1 MDPNDNLSYLLY
13 HTANIMY
20 RQCDQVLQERL
31 GIGMSQFK
39 ILMILQQH
47 ASIQQRV
54 LADCLGQTEASVSRQ
69 IKIMVDKGMLVVKV
83 NPESRREHVTQP
95 TTKGIKVA
103 TAAQEILREYNAPAL
118 EQLKGK
124 QREQFAEMLRLVHGF
139 YCSSGKPFAINHQ
152 QFNTKN

>member
-47 ASIQQRV
+47 DSIQQRT
-54 LADCLGQTEASVSRQ
+54 LADSLGQTEASVSRQ
-69 IKIMVDKGMLVVKV
+69 IKLMVEKGMLAVRV
-83 NPESRREHVTQP
+83 NPESRREHVTKP
-95 TTKGIKVA
+95 TAKGIKVA
-103 TAAQEILREYNAPAL
+103 TAAAETLREYNAPAL
-118 EQLKGK
+118 EQFQGK
-124 QREQFAEMLRLVHGF
+124 RREQFAEMLLGIHNF
-139 YCSSGKPFAINHQ
+139 YCVDGKPFAINHQ
-152 QFNTKN
+152 HFNKK